1 VKRAST
7 VVAVAVLAL
16 GLAPLAMAQT
26 KVEGVRGSSTESVT
40 ATVEAV
46 DLAKRMLTVKGPDG
60 KVVSF
65 RVSDAVKR
73 LPEVKVG
80 DKITATYTETVSFK
94 VLAAGAPAA
103 AAGGAAVAAGTG
115 AKPSGTA
122 MAATTVTVVITAI
135 DKAAESVTIKSPDG
149 KSHTIKVQE
158 PKNLELVKVG
168 DSIQVTYTEALAV
181 DVTAPVQ

>member
-1 VKRAST
+1 

-16 GLAPLAMAQT
+16 GLAPMAMAQT
-26 KVEGVRGSSTESVT
+26 KVEGVRGSATETVT

-181 DVTAPVQ
+181 DVTAPVK